1 VESYAG
7 PILQTAFFS
16 FLRGEILMSSSQAV
30 LREQGRSAR
39 QNLSSEYRQAASKT
53 IVEWLKKN
61 LVSVKRIAIYLPI
74 GFEIGG
80 SINLFTEVDLSELLE
95 WGWARQ
101 KEISLPLVRGNQLIF
116 VPVTPTTCFEKSKWN
131 ILEPIVSDAF
141 NGLDLT
147 DLEVICLPLVAFDE
161 ELNRIGQGKGFY
173 DRTLARCARQANR
186 PRFIGCAFECQ
197 KVSQIFAQ
205 SHDVRLDAIIT
216 EKRLYADENSFF
228 RT

>member
-1 VESYAG
+1 
-7 PILQTAFFS
+7 
-16 FLRGEILMSSSQAV
+16 MSSSQGM

-39 QNLSSEYRQAASKT
+39 ENLSPEYRQAASKT
-53 IVEWLKKN
+53 IVEWLKKK
-61 LVSVKRIAIYLPI
+61 LFSVKSLCIYLPV
-74 GFEIGG
+74 GFEIGGSIPIGFQGAG

-101 KEISLPLVRGNQLIF
+101 KEISLPLVRGTQLIF

-161 ELNRIGQGKGFY
+161 KLNRIGQGKGFY
-173 DRTLARCARQANR
+173 DRTLARFAGQANR

-197 KVSQIFAQ
+197 KVSQIFPQ

-216 EKRLYADENSFF
+216 EKSLYADENSFF